1 MCKAKAYF
9 PKEQVEE
16 IFEIFQGK
24 PDYNK
29 NIVTYQIVP
38 GKNQF
43 VILSDE
49 NKRPQ
54 EIFFDIIEDVD
65 KSKKKNTTYNNLITF
80 SIKSKKDLI
89 KLLNNL
95 PYPMIFGTTI
105 LFTFLC
111 VLMLCVIALVD
122 YFIFPLVFDKIATQM
137 KITRLERDCYIN
149 TMIMSSDIL
158 QMIAYNM

>member
-95 PYPMIFGTTI
+95 PYPMKAET
-105 LFTFLC
+105 
-111 VLMLCVIALVD
+111 LMV
-122 YFIFPLVFDKIATQM
+122 P
-137 KITRLERDCYIN
+137 
-149 TMIMSSDIL
+149 
-158 QMIAYNM
+158 